1 MMPRGQIFSTFLPLA
16 FLMLAGVQF
25 VRMSA
30 KSWDMPPER
39 ALATI
44 MPTPF
49 LESFSVATGMAGR
62 YPFQSNIE
70 LSRDSATSKFGWP
83 SVHWRWPWVPAP
95 AAL

>member
-1 MMPRGQIFSTFLPLA
+1 MA
-16 FLMLAGVQF
+16 
-25 VRMSA
+25 
-30 KSWDMPPER
+30 
-39 ALATI
+39 
-44 MPTPF
+44 TPF
-49 LESFSVATGMAGR
+49 RESFSVATGMAGR